1 MVSPTKILSQKRKLR
16 PVSPN
21 PNNRNKKRLDVAK
34 SQYMARKGNAREMEK
49 KNMELARQRE
59 MKKFKEE
66 VDRIE
71 TVSDAQRLLRRIA
84 RRAKMSA

>member
-21 PNNRNKKRLDVAK
+21 PNNRNKKRFEVTK
-34 SQYMARKGNAREMEK
+34 RQYMARKGNAREMEK

-59 MKKFKEE
+59 MKKLREE
-66 VDRIE
+66 VDKIE

-84 RRAKMSA
+84 RQARA